1 MDRLQQPG
9 PKSWTR
15 GLASLALTL
24 AIGAAISS
32 LLIKQALSTVS
43 LDWRVDAE
51 VGVMVIVLLAPAGIS
66 WVCSARALMRPWSR
80 WSSSDLLWLAIS
92 LVEVAWCGV
101 LLDGGARLGQAG
113 KFLSGA
119 TAFLGAPLV
128 AIVAVALA
136 LRMIVNHPARQDAW
150 QRCSILAGLVAGIGW
165 GLFLWV
171 MLPLRF

>member
-1 MDRLQQPG
+1 MDRPQQSG
-9 PKSWTR
+9 SKFLTR
-15 GLASLALTL
+15 DLASLALTL
-24 AIGAAISS
+24 AIGAAISG

-43 LDWRVDAE
+43 LDWRGDAE
-51 VGVMVIVLLAPAGIS
+51 LGVMVIVLLAPAGIS
-66 WVCSARALMRPWSR
+66 WVCSARTLMRPRSV

-92 LVEVAWCGV
+92 LVEIAWCGV

-128 AIVAVALA
+128 ALVALAFA

-150 QRCSILAGLVAGIGW
+150 HWCAILAGLVVGVGW